1 MTNQH
6 PIIDLRHQFDWRRRV
21 LSETLTLGLWAGAA
35 LLFAQVWR
43 SAAHFNAKSI
53 MVERVVD
60 PIGNFVSHNPAILS
74 EAGLAVRHSHTLHVP
89 LFHNH
94 WIVTPGA
101 HHASAHTH
109 AIAISG
115 LDHGVLSFAAIVLVT
130 AAALLLWNLGSALG
144 GRRAPSQSVHE
155 PRAIKLCPK
164 NLHLAQNSQIC
175 TVHHDEDGQIIAIA
189 HHAGH
194 KDDVH
199 IVTKAA

>member
-1 MTNQH
+1 MTNQY
-6 PIIDLRHQFDWRRRV
+6 PIIDLRHQIDWRTRV

-43 SAAHFNAKSI
+43 SAAHFNAMNI

-60 PIGNFVSHNPAILS
+60 PIGNLVSHNPAILS
-74 EAGLAVRHSHTLHVP
+74 EAGLTVRHSHTLHIP

-109 AIAISG
+109 AISISG
-115 LDHGVLSFAAIVLVT
+115 LDHGILSFGAIVLAT

-144 GRRAPSQSVHE
+144 GRRAPPQSAQE

-164 NLHLAQNSQIC
+164 NLQLAKNSQIC

-189 HHAGH
+189 RHA
-194 KDDVH
+194 DREEDAQTM
-199 IVTKAA
+199 TKAA